1 MVAILETLP
10 CPRSKWQSPIPVN
23 RNVLLKLLRW
33 HNDKRMHLCYH
44 IKFVTSYDF
53 LNCSIG
59 FFSFLFWVS
68 TERWRR
74 LAQFRWNEHLH
85 YVCIPPEVRSLKGS
99 KMCVFVCIFNRGR
112 GIAYVHKLA
121 LNQSIPPLLLPQAC
135 PQPQPSP
142 LTTPSWWSH
151 CFIPPCN
158 LHVWITQKTHS
169 SLSQCVELIQLG
181 GSPKLYMQLML
192 SCRLW
197 GGNMIGSMRHPNPSH
212 T

>member
-10 CPRSKWQSPIPVN
+10 WPRSKWQSPIPVN

-85 YVCIPPEVRSLKGS
+85 YVCIPPEVRSLKGCKCAS
-99 KMCVFVCIFNRGR
+99 LC
-112 GIAYVHKLA
+112 AYLIGDAA
-121 LNQSIPPLLLPQAC
+121 LHTCTNWHWIKVSPPP
-135 PQPQPSP
+135 PPSGLSP
-142 LTTPSWWSH
+142 TPA
-151 CFIPPCN
+151 
-158 LHVWITQKTHS
+158 V
-169 SLSQCVELIQLG
+169 
-181 GSPKLYMQLML
+181 
-192 SCRLW
+192 
-197 GGNMIGSMRHPNPSH
+197 PSH
-212 T
+212 DPIMMVPLFYSAMQSARMDNSKDTFFSVSMCRVDTAWRKS

>member
-10 CPRSKWQSPIPVN
+10 WPRSKWQSPIPVN

-85 YVCIPPEVRSLKGS
+85 YVCIPPEVRSLKGCKCAS
-99 KMCVFVCIFNRGR
+99 LC
-112 GIAYVHKLA
+112 AYLIGDAA
-121 LNQSIPPLLLPQAC
+121 LHTCTNWHWIKASPPP
-135 PQPQPSP
+135 PPSGLSP
-142 LTTPSWWSH
+142 TPA
-151 CFIPPCN
+151 
-158 LHVWITQKTHS
+158 V
-169 SLSQCVELIQLG
+169 
-181 GSPKLYMQLML
+181 
-192 SCRLW
+192 
-197 GGNMIGSMRHPNPSH
+197 PSH
-212 T
+212 DPIMMVPLFYSAMQSARMDNSKDTFFSVSMCRVDTAWRKS